1 MRLYNLAKVDKIHI
15 FSKGDALDF
24 DKSGKCQDGSEE
36 ECLKSSW
43 LFHRVIVVGLLLIRL
58 FVQEVIR

>member
-1 MRLYNLAKVDKIHI
+1 MRLYNLAKVYKIHI
-15 FSKGDALDF
+15 FSKGDALDL

-43 LFHRVIVVGLLLIRL
+43 LFHRVIVVGLLSLI
-58 FVQEVIR
+58 